1 MEKLTT
7 EKLWLNFTNF
17 TTFDKLPFTV
27 ASGNGTYVYDTSKKK
42 YLDIISGI
50 WNAGLGYSRQDIID
64 EMNYQMNKL
73 PLTSLFGRAY
83 PLLIEY
89 SEKLLKLA
97 PEFSKVFYGTGGSD
111 SVETALKVARLFYYE
126 QQKYKKVKIGHFA
139 MSYHGVSLGA
149 MNVMGEEPNREGCVL
164 DIENYFTLPLPDNND
179 GDNVFR
185 ELDKLNS
192 EEISAI
198 IIEPII
204 GSGGII
210 EFPKEFLTLLREY
223 TKNND
228 ILLIFDEVVTGF
240 GRTGSMFAYQGLEIV
255 PDILVLAKNITAGY
269 APLGATLFSDTIV
282 SIFKNKKLLHGYT
295 NAGSVVGVAA
305 ANKVLD
311 IFESENILENV
322 NKQSALFLE
331 KLNELQKKY
340 SSLIHSIKGRGLMLG
355 IQLVE
360 QDGQELEF
368 FYKLLEKKNM
378 LSRSAYNNTIVL
390 MPPLVSEEN
399 FILEIINRL
408 DECFYEYSKKY
419 N

>member
-1 MEKLTT
+1 M
-7 EKLWLNFTNF
+7 
-17 TTFDKLPFTV
+17 
-27 ASGNGTYVYDTSKKK
+27 
-42 YLDIISGI
+42 
-50 WNAGLGYSRQDIID
+50 
-64 EMNYQMNKL
+64 
-73 PLTSLFGRAY
+73 
-83 PLLIEY
+83 
-89 SEKLLKLA
+89 
-97 PEFSKVFYGTGGSD
+97 
-111 SVETALKVARLFYYE
+111 
-126 QQKYKKVKIGHFA
+126 
-139 MSYHGVSLGA
+139 
-149 MNVMGEEPNREGCVL
+149 
-164 DIENYFTLPLPDNND
+164 
-179 GDNVFR
+179 
-185 ELDKLNS
+185 
-192 EEISAI
+192 
-198 IIEPII
+198 
-204 GSGGII
+204 
-210 EFPKEFLTLLREY
+210 
-223 TKNND
+223 
-228 ILLIFDEVVTGF
+228 
-240 GRTGSMFAYQGLEIV
+240 
-255 PDILVLAKNITAGY
+255 
-269 APLGATLFSDTIV
+269 
-282 SIFKNKKLLHGYT
+282 
-295 NAGSVVGVAA
+295 GVAA

>member
-1 MEKLTT
+1 M
-7 EKLWLNFTNF
+7 
-17 TTFDKLPFTV
+17 
-27 ASGNGTYVYDTSKKK
+27 
-42 YLDIISGI
+42 
-50 WNAGLGYSRQDIID
+50 
-64 EMNYQMNKL
+64 
-73 PLTSLFGRAY
+73 
-83 PLLIEY
+83 
-89 SEKLLKLA
+89 
-97 PEFSKVFYGTGGSD
+97 
-111 SVETALKVARLFYYE
+111 
-126 QQKYKKVKIGHFA
+126 
-139 MSYHGVSLGA
+139 
-149 MNVMGEEPNREGCVL
+149 
-164 DIENYFTLPLPDNND
+164 
-179 GDNVFR
+179 
-185 ELDKLNS
+185 
-192 EEISAI
+192 
-198 IIEPII
+198 
-204 GSGGII
+204 
-210 EFPKEFLTLLREY
+210 LREY